1 MTPPELLSRIQVP
14 PSVKRGEVFAVRVA
28 LAHPMETGFRY
39 DDNGKQTPY
48 NVINSLVCRY
58 NGRVVLS
65 TQMSSGIAAN
75 PNFQFWVRA
84 REPGELTFDW
94 RDDEGQAGRARVA
107 LNVVG

>member
-1 MTPPELLSRIQVP
+1 MTPPGLLSRIQVP
-14 PSVKRGEVFAVRVA
+14 ACVQRREVFAVRVA

-48 NVINSLVCRY
+48 NVINAFVCRY

-75 PNFQFWVRA
+75 PNFRFWVRA
-84 REPGELTFDW
+84 REPGELTFEW
-94 RDDEGQAGRARVA
+94 RDDEGKAGVARVA